1 VWVGENHLI
10 FYFVY
15 VIIISKLFY
24 MFTRTAFC
32 EACSKK
38 GRPQKDD
45 IYFVY
50 GASHKKMTPHQILKG
65 VPLKLAGFTPHLIT
79 VEGVNADGT
88 VNLDLVCG
96 MGGCG
101 VSIFKHLDEYDWV
114 INHSRKTTISEADFK
129 KLYEYKDLGYR
140 L

>member
-1 VWVGENHLI
+1 
-10 FYFVY
+10 
-15 VIIISKLFY
+15 

-38 GRPQKDD
+38 GRPQRDD
-45 IYFVY
+45 IYVVY
-50 GASHKKMTPHQILKG
+50 GASHQEVFMLRNPRSIP
-65 VPLKLAGFTPHLIT
+65 VNLAGFTPHLIT
-79 VEGVNADGT
+79 VDGVNADES

-96 MGGCG
+96 MNDCG
-101 VSIFKHLDEYDWV
+101 VSIFKHLDDYDWV
-114 INHSRKTTISEADFK
+114 INSSRKITISKADFK